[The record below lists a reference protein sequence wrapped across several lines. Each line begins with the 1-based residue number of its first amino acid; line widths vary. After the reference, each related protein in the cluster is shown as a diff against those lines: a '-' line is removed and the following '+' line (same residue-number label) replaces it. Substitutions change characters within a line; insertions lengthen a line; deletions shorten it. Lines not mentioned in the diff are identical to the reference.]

1 MALWSKTQT
10 MLISLKLKL
19 NNNYNND
26 ICLLGIHLDPRL
38 NWSNDIN
45 KVDCKLFRFLFLL
58 STNLKTFVPYNCVCY
73 VCFAFFVFYFYG
85 LFMKA
90 IINFILHNRYT
101 KTPNKIWC
109 SQIQNQFDDFCKKV
123 KLKNHK

>member
-1 MALWSKTQT
+1 

-90 IINFILHNRYT
+90 IINFIFHNRYT
-101 KTPNKIWC
+101 KTPNK
-109 SQIQNQFDDFCKKV
+109 
-123 KLKNHK
+123 L